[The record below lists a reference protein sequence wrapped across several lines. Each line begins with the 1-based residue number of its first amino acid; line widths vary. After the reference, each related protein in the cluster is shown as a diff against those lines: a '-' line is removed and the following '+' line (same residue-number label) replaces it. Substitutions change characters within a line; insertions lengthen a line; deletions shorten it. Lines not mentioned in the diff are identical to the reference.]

1 MSRLTRLAAAV
12 LLAALPSAAAMAA
25 ETKAPH
31 NSPEQAK
38 TIGDLRNVG
47 TAMWQWYKAVQ
58 APHRSESAHKAAE
71 AAAQGP
77 QDVADVPVISR
88 ADLAKLLVPTYI
100 AAIPEKD
107 GWGHPYE
114 YHLNTTDPNAPRVMA
129 LRSAGRDGKFSGNV
143 YEIAAFAA
151 SDTDQ
156 DIAWFDGYFVRW
168 PEAPQK
174 GK

>member
-1 MSRLTRLAAAV
+1 MSRLTSLAAAV

-25 ETKAPH
+25 ETKAPQ

-47 TAMWQWYKAVQ
+47 TAMWQWYKTVQ

-77 QDVADVPVISR
+77 QNITQVPVISR
-88 ADLAKLLVPTYI
+88 EDLAKLLVPTYI

-107 GWGHPYE
+107 GWGHAYE
-114 YHLNTTDPNAPRVMA
+114 YHLNTTDPNAPSVMA
-129 LRSAGRDGKFSGNV
+129 LRSAGRDGRFSGDV
-143 YEIAAFAA
+143 YKIGGFTP

-168 PEAPQK
+168 PEVPQK